1 MGVVERFLES
11 IFESI
16 GRKVGRHPVKSL
28 IGSVVFVIACGG
40 GFAFLTSETR
50 PEKQWVPA
58 GSLALDHNEYGER
71 SRWYCCQCE
80 EMKGMVQQFS
90 CKSCDRKY
98 CEECAWADLE
108 QEDEEDDEGE
118 EDWEY
123 DADADADYWD
133 VGELQWAWEEDD
145 YWYYDAEWS
154 EIGTLTCDVG
164 EDDRRGTAA
173 DTEVPTWD
181 GVEEDAQPVLTES
194 EKAQAASEIKRI
206 LKVPTGGGA

>member
-1 MGVVERFLES
+1 MEEEAPVCPMCPSHPFL
-11 IFESI
+11 ID
-16 GRKVGRHPVKSL
+16 
-28 IGSVVFVIACGG
+28 
-40 GFAFLTSETR
+40 
-50 PEKQWVPA
+50 Q
-58 GSLALDHNEYGER
+58 GER

-133 VGELQWAWEEDD
+133 VGELQWAWEVGELEHRLEHGLPTGPSNYAYDADYAEEYPDDYYAEDD